1 MKILTVTYGFPSEH
15 EPYHGIFVLR
25 QMQALMALGDEFR
38 VLRAIPYRPWWVRP
52 WAKQQPRPLPDRYE
66 HGGVKVRVVGGLAP
80 PRLYGLELLR
90 RQIRAALDEEV
101 RAFQPDLIH
110 AHRILA
116 AGYLAV
122 DRDRP
127 VVITAHG
134 GDAYATPYRRSGLRR
149 AARHVLSRADE
160 LVAVSRFIQNHLI
173 RLGAQHSTVVYNG
186 ADESV
191 FYPRAR
197 EASRRRFG
205 IDADRFVVSFAGNL
219 VAAKGTNELAAAL
232 VRLADLRPIALIA
245 GTGAN
250 QAPMAAALQA
260 GGIEARF
267 LGSVNH
273 DMLADVYGAADAVAL
288 PSYYEGFPAVVCETM
303 LSGRTIVTTRVG
315 GIPEI
320 VVHGGNGILISPR
333 DSRALAE
340 ALRQIF
346 MSPDFKRHLERR
358 AHCAARDRLTWSA
371 NARAYR
377 NVYAS
382 AVAHA

>member
-1 MKILTVTYGFPSEH
+1 LKILTLTYGFPSEQ

-25 QMQALMALGDEFR
+25 QMQALMALGHEFR
-38 VLRAIPYRPWWVRP
+38 VLRAVPYRPWWVRP
-52 WAKQQPRPLPDRYE
+52 WSKQQPRLPDRYE
-66 HGGVKVRVVGGLAP
+66 YEGIKVRVVGGLAP
-80 PRLYGLELLR
+80 PRLYGLDLLR
-90 RQIRAALDEEV
+90 RQIKTAIDEEV
-101 RAFQPDLIH
+101 QAFGPDLIH

-122 DRDRP
+122 DRNRP
-127 VVITAHG
+127 VVVTAHG

-149 AARHVLSRADE
+149 AARRVLSRANE
-160 LVAVSRFIQNHLI
+160 LVAVSRYIQSHLT
-173 RLGAQHSTVVYNG
+173 RLGAQRSTVVYNG
-186 ADESV
+186 ADENR
-191 FYPRAR
+191 FYPRSR

-205 IDADRFVVSFAGNL
+205 IGPERFVVSFAGNV

-250 QAPMAAALQA
+250 RGPMGDALRA

-267 LGSVNH
+267 LGAVDH
-273 DMLADVYGAADAVAL
+273 DTLAEVYGAADAVAL
-288 PSYYEGFPAVVCETM
+288 PSYSEGFPAVVCEAM
-303 LSGRTIVTTRVG
+303 LSGRTIVTTGVG

-320 VVHGGNGILISPR
+320 VVHGSNGILVAPR

-340 ALRQIF
+340 ALRQINA
-346 MSPDFKRHLERR
+346 SPDFKWHLERR
-358 AHCAARDRLTWSA
+358 ASSDARGRLTWSA
-371 NARAYR
+371 NARAYQ
-377 NVYAS
+377 NVYAR

>member
-1 MKILTVTYGFPSEH
+1 LKVLTLTYGFPSED

-52 WAKQQPRPLPDRYE
+52 WAKQQPRNLPERYE
-66 HGGVKVRVVGGLAP
+66 YGGVKVRVVGGLAP

-90 RQIRAALDEEV
+90 CQIKAAIDEEV
-101 RAFQPDLIH
+101 RAFRPDLIH

-122 DRDRP
+122 DRNRP
-127 VVITAHG
+127 VVVTAHG

-149 AARHVLSRADE
+149 AARRVLSRADE
-160 LVAVSRFIQNHLI
+160 LVAVSRFIQKHLI
-173 RLGAQHSTVVYNG
+173 RLGAQRSTVVYNG

-205 IDADRFVVSFAGNL
+205 IDADRLVVSFAGN
-219 VAAKGTNELAAAL
+219 VVTAKGTDELAAAL
-232 VRLADLRPIALIA
+232 VRLADLQPIALIA

-250 QAPMAAALQA
+250 QAAMAGVLRA

-267 LGSVNH
+267 LSSVDH
-273 DMLADVYGAADAVAL
+273 DTLADVYGAADAVAL
-288 PSYYEGFPAVVCETM
+288 PSYHEGFPAVVCEAM
-303 LSGRTIVTTRVG
+303 LSGRTIVTTPVG

-320 VVHGGNGILISPR
+320 VVHGGNGILVAPR
-333 DSRALAE
+333 DSVGLAE

-346 MSPDFKRHLERR
+346 VSPELKGHLERR
-358 AHCAARDRLTWSA
+358 ARSDARERLTWAA
-371 NARAYR
+371 NARAYQ
-377 NVYAS
+377 NVYAR